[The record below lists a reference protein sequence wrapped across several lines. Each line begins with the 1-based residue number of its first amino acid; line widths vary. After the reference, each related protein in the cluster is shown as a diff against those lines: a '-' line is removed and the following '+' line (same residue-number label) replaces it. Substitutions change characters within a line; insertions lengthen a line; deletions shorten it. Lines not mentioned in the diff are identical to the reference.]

1 MLSSSGSILQL
12 RTGTGSVS
20 ALPSVN
26 KPSSKQSILNAAP
39 ITRFNTRCSATKKSV
54 NVIDKRFL
62 GTRLRSSGSGRLHFW
77 CSDGPGRSPKLKV
90 VVRSALSSVPE
101 KPLGLYDPSFD
112 KDSCGVGFVA
122 ELSGES
128 SRKTVS
134 DALEMLVRMSH
145 RGACGCEA
153 NTGDGAGILVAL
165 PHHFYQEAAKDLGFE
180 LPSPGEYAVGMFFL
194 PTSESRRDESKK
206 VFTKVAESLGHTVLG
221 WRHVPTDNTGLGNS
235 ALQTEPVVEQVF
247 LTPTPRSKVDLEGQ
261 MYILRRVSM
270 VAIRAALNLEHG
282 GAKDFYICSLSSR
295 TVVYKGQL
303 KPIQLKDYY
312 YADIGN
318 ERFTSYMAL
327 IHSRFSTNTFPS
339 WDRAQ
344 PMRVLGHN
352 GEINT
357 LRGNVNWMK
366 AREGLL
372 KCKELGLSTNELKML
387 LPIVDASSS
396 DSGAFDGVLEL
407 LVRAGRSLPEAI
419 MMMIPE
425 AWQNDKNM
433 DPDRK
438 ALYEYFSALME
449 PWDGPALISFTDG
462 RYLGALTN

>member
-1 MLSSSGSILQL
+1 MSAVSGSGIHVRGGGMMKPVCAPSHQL
-12 RTGTGSVS
+12 NVVAALSRRVRVSRAFASKHRMVNLDNRFVNGT
-20 ALPSVN
+20 
-26 KPSSKQSILNAAP
+26 K
-39 ITRFNTRCSATKKSV
+39 
-54 NVIDKRFL
+54 
-62 GTRLRSSGSGRLHFW
+62 LRSSARMERMQLW
-77 CSDGPGRSPKLKV
+77 QADGLGRSPKLRFVAKN
-90 VVRSALSSVPE
+90 SMSQVPE
-101 KPLGLYDPSFD
+101 KPLGLYDPAFD

-128 SRKTVS
+128 SRKTVT
-134 DALEMLVRMSH
+134 DAIEMLVRMTH
-145 RGACGCEA
+145 RGACGCET
-153 NTGDGAGILVAL
+153 NTGDGAGILVGV
-165 PHHFYQEAAKDLGFE
+165 PHEFYREAAKDAGFE
-180 LPSPGEYAVGMFFL
+180 LPPPGEYAVGMFFL
-194 PTSESRRDESKK
+194 PVLDSRREQSKI
-206 VFTKVAESLGHTVLG
+206 VFTKVAESLGHLVLG
-221 WRHVPTDNTGLGNS
+221 WRLVPTDNSGLGKS
-235 ALQTEPVVEQVF
+235 ALQTEPVIEQVF
-247 LTPTPRSKVDLEGQ
+247 LTATPRSKADFEQQ

-270 VAIRAALNLEHG
+270 VAIRAALNLHHG
-282 GAKDFYICSLSSR
+282 GVRDFYICSLSSR

-303 KPIQLKDYY
+303 KPEQLKEYY
-312 YADIGN
+312 YADLGN

-357 LRGNVNWMK
+357 LRGNVNWMR

-372 KCKELGLSTNELKML
+372 KCKELGLSKTEMKKL

-396 DSGAFDGVLEL
+396 DSGSFDGVLEL
-407 LVRAGRSLPEAI
+407 LVRAGRSLPEAM

-433 DPDRK
+433 DPDRR

-449 PWDGPALISFTDG
+449 P
-462 RYLGALTN
+462 